1 MLMGLMVVYIL
12 SQISLQSAAHFQMSH
27 WLHRSLAYS
36 IFLSGV
42 WRNLVAGK
50 SIWGLV
56 MVAGGRPLKRRMR
69 NLMIPQFQSGIQ
81 Q

>member
-1 MLMGLMVVYIL
+1 VGLMVVYIL
-12 SQISLQSAAHFQMSH
+12 TQIPLQSAGHFQMSH
-27 WLHRSLAYS
+27 WLHRYPAYR

-56 MVAGGRPLKRRMR
+56 MVAGGRPMQRRIR
-69 NLMIPQFQSGIQ
+69 KLMIPWFQSGIQ